1 MKTNVFFKAVWVA
14 VVMVATTAMV
24 KANNPYV
31 TNDVMNGQQVETR
44 FVYQKNNQTL
54 SYYMK
59 YHFTYDQ
66 ENRLAS
72 KETFR
77 WNNNTQEW
85 EPQSRVDYTYEEGEI
100 VMENNVWDKKE
111 KRYREMAQLSL
122 QYSSSTEMYVAQT
135 SKK

>member
-1 MKTNVFFKAVWVA
+1 VFFKAVWVA
-14 VVMVATTAMV
+14 VVMVATTSIV
-24 KANNPYV
+24 KANNSYV

-111 KRYREMAQLSL
+111 KRYREMAQLSF
-122 QYSSSTEMYVAQT
+122 QYINSTEMYVAQT